1 MYLFQLLRFCWQAR
15 LSFMCYPAT
24 IQTDYHRELF
34 ILRRAIWRLWD
45 NLSNANKQHIIKSQN
60 KCFIRLHS
68 TMINEK
74 KETSSERNR
83 NQTFFFL
90 SFSCFPFPP
99 RVLYNDTSQQHFDIF
114 HRHLPLS
121 GSFMLTQYLHSIFL
135 WVNIYRKIWNG
146 ITNIVNVIVHT

>member
-74 KETSSERNR
+74 KKRAVKETVIRHS
-83 NQTFFFL
+83 FFFRFLVSLFLLEFHIMIHL
-90 SFSCFPFPP
+90 SSI
-99 RVLYNDTSQQHFDIF
+99 LTSFTDIF
-114 HRHLPLS
+114 R
-121 GSFMLTQYLHSIFL
+121 FQVHSCL
-135 WVNIYRKIWNG
+135 LNIYILFFFEWIYTGKFEMESRILSM
-146 ITNIVNVIVHT
+146 